1 MGGSVLSTAPD
12 SHRITTVEQL
22 RDVIAPP
29 SDRVEAKL
37 WDSLDDSC
45 IDFIARSPFLMM
57 ATADAE
63 GNQNV
68 SPKGDA
74 PGFVIVEDAKTLL
87 LPDRPGNN
95 LAFGLLNILANPH
108 VGLIFVIPGTS
119 ETLRVNGT
127 AELTADPDV
136 LERLSARGK
145 PALVGIRVQVTQVFY
160 HCAKAFIR
168 SELWKPESWPEPK
181 KISFGKILA
190 KRLKGGD
197 AAAEAID
204 RDIEEDYRTNL

>member
-22 RDVIAPP
+22 REVIAPP

-37 WDSLDDSC
+37 WESLDDSC

-87 LPDRPGNN
+87 IPDRPGNN

-190 KRLKGGD
+190 ERTKAGAK
-197 AAAEAID
+197 AAEAID